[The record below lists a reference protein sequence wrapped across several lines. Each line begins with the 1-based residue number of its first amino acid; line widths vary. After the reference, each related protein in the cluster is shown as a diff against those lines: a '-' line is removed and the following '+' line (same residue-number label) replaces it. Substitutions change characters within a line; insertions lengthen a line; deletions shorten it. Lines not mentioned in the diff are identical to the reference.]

1 MTIIGTKNL
10 SMPCNK
16 ALSFCRSKIILDR
29 PNYFGRVEIVLDVS
43 KLDYFDSSKSNWTPR
58 QLFCTSHINDF
69 DSPKSFWTY
78 KRTRHKFFAK
88 EDGENNLVISLQFP
102 VSTFKEDLQGC
113 ILHLHYLR
121 KVHGLCQAE
130 WIFFK
135 AHASCLVPT
144 RIMFYK
150 QRLICRGPQTCVL
163 GKRVARLR
171 LNNGAKLWIS
181 KKDIK
186 FGQDF
191 ICSSNW

>member
-1 MTIIGTKNL
+1 MERHDNYWNKEL
-10 SMPCNK
+10 KLCKPCNK

-29 PNYFGRVEIVLDVS
+29 PNYFRRVQIVLDVS
-43 KLDYFDSSKSNWTPR
+43 KLFWLVQIKLDTSTIILYQSKM
-58 QLFCTSHINDF
+58 
-69 DSPKSFWTY
+69 KY

-121 KVHGLCQAE
+121 EVHGLCQAE

-150 QRLICRGPQTCVL
+150 QQFLVKFLKKISNRTSLFW
-163 GKRVARLR
+163 
-171 LNNGAKLWIS
+171 KL
-181 KKDIK
+181 K
-186 FGQDF
+186 QHHE
-191 ICSSNW
+191 NY